1 MKKKFI
7 GTETIRKVWIVC
19 SMVCACMFGLSS
31 CGDDYDDSE
40 LRGDIESLEDRI
52 SVLEEWQKSVNT
64 DIRSLQSLVAA
75 LENKDYVTA
84 VTPLED
90 GTGYVIS
97 FLKSG
102 NVTIKHGERGEQG
115 EKGEDG
121 TTPVIS
127 VKQDI
132 DGKYYWTVDGEWLL
146 DSGNKIPVTGENGDK
161 GDKGDTGT
169 AGSDGLTPYIGDNG
183 NWWIGVTD
191 TGVKAQGNTG
201 TDGQTPHIG
210 DNGNWWIGTTDTGVK
225 AQGDAGADGQTPHI
239 GSNGNWWIGTTDTGV
254 KAQGDKGADAIAP
267 QIRINTDTNEWETS
281 TDNGTTWTS
290 TGVKATGNKG
300 NTGATGAQG
309 EKGDSMFSSIDNS
322 NEAYVELTLADGVTK
337 IKLPKYAAFS
347 IAFESDEVFYAS
359 PSDNELKLVLPVT
372 LKESDYRSIVATVT
386 TTNGADVQTRS
397 TGNQWNITVTKPT
410 FGADG
415 ALVEGSA
422 KVAIKGTENTRLAD
436 TYLLRV
442 ALVAANGTEVT
453 ASRLVRYFDGAIV
466 ESQSDITDNTVK
478 RLAWKGDMA
487 ETDFEYIRN
496 NMSST
501 LEVLDLSATTL
512 TELPTRALAF
522 YSSMGLSDN
531 KTLKEVILP
540 DGLTTI
546 GNSAFAMCK
555 ALYKLNIPST
565 VTTLGRWILEG
576 AGLTSFVIPDGA
588 TLSESTFYGS
598 SIVEI
603 RIPTT
608 MTEIPAYCFT
618 ECKNLERIFLH
629 DDISNIGKEAFFNCY
644 ALKSF
649 TAPRSLTVLS
659 DALFYNCESLSRVT
673 LHDGITEFGTE
684 CFTFCTSLR
693 ELITNKDDE
702 NDSYLV
708 WPKALQTMGE
718 TVFANSGLEHVS
730 IARTKL
736 TEIPAHA
743 FESCGNLSAV
753 SLPLQVEKIGNQAFK
768 STAIPDLELPATTKE
783 LGSSVFSG
791 CKNLWRIVCKAITAP
806 TIQANTFPD
815 EFKTQCTTLYY
826 PENADYSSWMSYF
839 SDTVKLN

>member
-102 NVTIKHGERGEQG
+102 NITIKHGERGEQG

-127 VKQDI
+127 VKQDT
-132 DGKYYWTVDGEWLL
+132 DGKYYWTVNGEWLL
-146 DSGNKIPVTGENGDK
+146 DNGNKMPVTGEKGDK
-161 GDKGDTGT
+161 GDKGD
-169 AGSDGLTPYIGDNG
+169 
-183 NWWIGVTD
+183 
-191 TGVKAQGNTG
+191 K
-201 TDGQTPHIG
+201 
-210 DNGNWWIGTTDTGVK
+210 
-225 AQGDAGADGQTPHI
+225 
-239 GSNGNWWIGTTDTGV
+239 
-254 KAQGDKGADAIAP
+254 AP
-267 QIRINTDTNEWETS
+267 QVRINTDTNEWEIS
-281 TDNGTTWTS
+281 TDGGTTWAS

-300 NTGATGAQG
+300 NTGAQG
-309 EKGDSMFSSIDNS
+309 EKGDSMFSIIDNS

-347 IAFESDEVFYAS
+347 IVFESDEVFYAS
-359 PSDNELKLVLPVT
+359 PTENELTLVLPAT
-372 LKESDYRSIVATVT
+372 LKESDYRSITATIT
-386 TTNGADVQTRS
+386 ATNGADVQTRS
-397 TGNQWNITVTKPT
+397 TGSQWSVTVTKPT
-410 FGADG
+410 FGTDG

-422 KVAIKGTENTRLAD
+422 KVAIRGTENTHLAD

-702 NDSYLV
+702 NDSYLA

>member
-7 GTETIRKVWIVC
+7 GTGTIRKVWIAC

-40 LRGDIESLEDRI
+40 LRGDIENLEDRI
-52 SVLEEWQKSVNT
+52 TALEEWQKSVNT

-127 VKQDI
+127 VKPDT
-132 DGKYYWTVDGEWLL
+132 DGKYYWTVNGEWLL
-146 DSGNKIPVTGENGDK
+146 DNGNKMPVTGEKGDK
-161 GDKGDTGT
+161 GDKGD
-169 AGSDGLTPYIGDNG
+169 
-183 NWWIGVTD
+183 
-191 TGVKAQGNTG
+191 K
-201 TDGQTPHIG
+201 
-210 DNGNWWIGTTDTGVK
+210 
-225 AQGDAGADGQTPHI
+225 
-239 GSNGNWWIGTTDTGV
+239 
-254 KAQGDKGADAIAP
+254 AP
-267 QIRINTDTNEWETS
+267 QVRINTDTNEWEIS
-281 TDNGTTWTS
+281 TDGGTTWAS

-300 NTGATGAQG
+300 NTGAQG

-337 IKLPKYAAFS
+337 IKMPKYAAFS

-359 PSDNELKLVLPVT
+359 PTENELTLVLPAT
-372 LKESDYRSIVATVT
+372 LKESDYRSITATIT
-386 TTNGADVQTRS
+386 ATNGADVQTRS
-397 TGNQWNITVTKPT
+397 TGSQWSVTVTKPT
-410 FGADG
+410 FGTDG

-422 KVAIKGTENTRLAD
+422 KVAIRGTENTHLAD

-702 NDSYLV
+702 NDSYLA

>member
-102 NVTIKHGERGEQG
+102 NITIKHGERGEQG

-127 VKQDI
+127 VKQDT
-132 DGKYYWTVDGEWLL
+132 DGKYYWTVNGEWLL
-146 DSGNKIPVTGENGDK
+146 DNGNKMPVTGEKGDK
-161 GDKGDTGT
+161 GDKGD
-169 AGSDGLTPYIGDNG
+169 
-183 NWWIGVTD
+183 
-191 TGVKAQGNTG
+191 
-201 TDGQTPHIG
+201 
-210 DNGNWWIGTTDTGVK
+210 
-225 AQGDAGADGQTPHI
+225 
-239 GSNGNWWIGTTDTGV
+239 
-254 KAQGDKGADAIAP
+254 KGADAITP
-267 QIRINTDTNEWETS
+267 QVRINTDTNEWEIS
-281 TDNGTTWTS
+281 TDGGTTWAS

-300 NTGATGAQG
+300 NTGAQG

-702 NDSYLV
+702 NDSYLA

>member
-7 GTETIRKVWIVC
+7 ETGTIRKAWIAC
-19 SMVCACMFGLSS
+19 SIMCACMFGLSS
-31 CGDDYDDSE
+31 CWDDYDNSE
-40 LRGDIESLEDRI
+40 LRGDIENLKNR
-52 SVLEEWQKSVNT
+52 VKTLEEWQKSVNT
-64 DIRSLQSLVAA
+64 DIQSLKSLVEA
-75 LENKDYVTA
+75 LEDKDYVTA
-84 VTPLED
+84 VTPLDD

-102 NVTIKHGERGEQG
+102 NITIKHGE
-115 EKGEDG
+115 KGDNG

-127 VKQDI
+127 VKQDT
-132 DGKYYWTVDGEWLL
+132 DGKCYWTLNGEWLL
-146 DSGNKIPVTGENGDK
+146 DNGNKIPVTGEKGDK
-161 GDKGDTGT
+161 GDKGE
-169 AGSDGLTPYIGDNG
+169 
-183 NWWIGVTD
+183 
-191 TGVKAQGNTG
+191 
-201 TDGQTPHIG
+201 
-210 DNGNWWIGTTDTGVK
+210 
-225 AQGDAGADGQTPHI
+225 
-239 GSNGNWWIGTTDTGV
+239 
-254 KAQGDKGADAIAP
+254 DAITP
-267 QIRINTDTNEWETS
+267 QVRINTDTNEWEIS